1 MKNKVINF
9 YFNKKNILKMEVKIS
24 DKTINLKLSIR
35 TYIYYENITNK
46 AFELKDL
53 SNFVNLITFFYSIIL
68 SSAKKED
75 IDFNMTYEEFI
86 EWIDE
91 NGGEFLLVD
100 FVNWFV
106 KEQEL
111 QAQILRKDNKKEDT
125 DNKTKKKVKD

>member
-9 YFNKKNILKMEVKIS
+9 YFNKKNILKMKVKIS